1 MSYVHPEDKERV
13 SQGLSDTLAGVK
25 PYNLVSRFVRP
36 DGSVRYVHSQAE
48 AVFDEN
54 GKPQRLLG
62 TAQDITER
70 RKAEMRLRAS
80 EERFRAIFEGAGLGI
95 VLWDLEG
102 RIMTANAAQLRMLG
116 CREEELRGKTFLEI
130 THPED
135 RARNVEL
142 FTELKTGRRD
152 NYQLEKRLLR
162 QDGSDFWAR
171 VTVSLVRGLEGDPRC
186 CISTTEDI
194 TARKEAREK
203 LRESEKNLRLLA
215 SQLLT
220 AQEDERR
227 RISRELHD
235 ELGQALLVLK
245 LQAKSIENELQPE
258 QQQIRNEC
266 REMRANLDQ
275 VVDNV
280 RRLSRDLSPT
290 MLEDLGLSA
299 AIHRLI
305 RDFSRHYHIEYRVQE
320 TNIDDLFHLEAQV
333 TIYRL
338 IQECLTNI
346 GKHSQASLLTVSIN
360 KTHNRVSFIIQDNGR
375 GFNPAQ
381 RRHQA
386 TDQGMGLAAMEERAR
401 MVGGLCPSGA
411 RRARA
416 PELPLIYLTSPR
428 PNNNKCQQE
437 AVSGRM
443 TGDGRRKTGEVLTS
457 VSGHPSIFLA

>member
-1 MSYVHPEDKERV
+1 M
-13 SQGLSDTLAGVK
+13 
-25 PYNLVSRFVRP
+25 
-36 DGSVRYVHSQAE
+36 
-48 AVFDEN
+48 
-54 GKPQRLLG
+54 
-62 TAQDITER
+62 
-70 RKAEMRLRAS
+70 
-80 EERFRAIFEGAGLGI
+80 
-95 VLWDLEG
+95 
-102 RIMTANAAQLRMLG
+102 
-116 CREEELRGKTFLEI
+116 
-130 THPED
+130 
-135 RARNVEL
+135 
-142 FTELKTGRRD
+142 
-152 NYQLEKRLLR
+152 R
-162 QDGSDFWAR
+162 QDGSDFWVR

-186 CISTTEDI
+186 CIGTTEDI
-194 TARKEAREK
+194 TARKEAIEE

-245 LQAKSIENELQPE
+245 LQAKAIENELQPE
-258 QQQIRNEC
+258 QQQLRNEC

-305 RDFSRHYHIEYRVQE
+305 RDFSRHYHIECNVQE
-320 TNIDDLFHLEAQV
+320 TNIDDLFPMQAQV

-360 KTHNRVSFIIQDNGR
+360 KTHNHVSFIIQDNGR

-381 RRHQA
+381 RRYQA

-401 MVGGLCPSGA
+401 MVGGLLSIWSQEGA
-411 RRARA
+411 GTRIAFDIPYF
-416 PELPLIYLTSPR
+416 PET
-428 PNNNKCQQE
+428 N
-437 AVSGRM
+437 
-443 TGDGRRKTGEVLTS
+443 
-457 VSGHPSIFLA
+457 